1 MFASPVSV
9 SASGF
14 DMSVRFPCSQVSNSE
29 PFVLPVSVC
38 ELNSELTVCP
48 VPVHESNIEL
58 PVLSTETTNAPHV
71 CLVNSVTAIETI
83 YELSTYLVSVNKSD
97 SEPCVSPD
105 SVSRSNVKP
114 FVCPVSVSGSEYEL
128 SVYLASIPELSPN
141 PLSVKVSNCELY
153 FGLYS

>member
-9 SASGF
+9 SAPGF
-14 DMSVRFPCSQVSNSE
+14 DMSVGSLLPSVSNSE

-71 CLVNSVTAIETI
+71 C
-83 YELSTYLVSVNKSD
+83 
-97 SEPCVSPD
+97 PC
-105 SVSRSNVKP
+105 
-114 FVCPVSVSGSEYEL
+114 
-128 SVYLASIPELSPN
+128 
-141 PLSVKVSNCELY
+141 
-153 FGLYS
+153 